1 VIFESEIEMDAA
13 HKEKL
18 AQGRNDARAVK
29 GYLEWLESNRPK
41 RGRRRTEQS
50 INARLASIELE
61 LAECSPLARLNL
73 YQEQID
79 LAAELESMSK
89 KVDGTESRA
98 AFIEAAARYAQSKG
112 ISKAAFKQMGI
123 DAETLREAG
132 IR

>member
-1 VIFESEIEMDAA
+1 MDAA

-18 AQGRNDARAVK
+18 AQGRNDARAVR
-29 GYLEWLESNRPK
+29 GYLEWLEINRPK

-50 INARLASIELE
+50 INARLAAIELE

-79 LAAELESMSK
+79 LAAELDSMSK

>member
-1 VIFESEIEMDAA
+1 MDAA

-29 GYLEWLESNRPK
+29 GYLEWLEINRPK

-50 INARLASIELE
+50 INARLAAIELE

-123 DAETLREAG
+123 DADFSLMEVFCF
-132 IR
+132 